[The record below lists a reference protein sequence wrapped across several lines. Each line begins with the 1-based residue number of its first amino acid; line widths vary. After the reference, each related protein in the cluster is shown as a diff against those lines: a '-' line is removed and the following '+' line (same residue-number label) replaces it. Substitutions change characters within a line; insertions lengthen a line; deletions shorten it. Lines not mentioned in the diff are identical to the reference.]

1 MTKYKNKILI
11 ISGIVCAL
19 GAICMAIAMMTVK
32 FDVKA
37 LDLCGEP
44 QQISKS
50 YDVKDIK
57 AISVK
62 QYNSEVLVKK
72 SSDDKIHVTYYT
84 TDCCP
89 TVSELTQD
97 SEIKLYDDFWDYG
110 IKQYTKGFF
119 HGYKKHG
126 LKTIIELPENSN
138 AINIKTETSN
148 GKITVE
154 NINVNKAEFY
164 TSNGKIQFSN
174 IVSDT
179 FCGNT
184 VNGSVTADK
193 ITADNISLGTTN
205 GHIKV
210 SALKADKLSTTTSNG
225 AITVKNVNAKSAEMT
240 TSNGGISLSDIKSE
254 NLIKA
259 STSNGAIDISNI
271 SSDNITLQTSNG
283 SILGNITGN
292 PDNYN
297 ISSSTSNGNDSLA
310 IYNNKNK
317 TSNKK
322 IEAYTSNGNIL
333 VEFTE

>member
-1 MTKYKNKILI
+1 MTKYKNRILI

-19 GAICMAIAMMTVK
+19 GAICMAIAMMTVN
-32 FDVKA
+32 FNAKA

-44 QQISKS
+44 QKISES
-50 YDVKDIK
+50 YDVQDIK
-57 AISVK
+57 SVSVRL
-62 QYNSEVLVKK
+62 YNSEILVKK
-72 SSDDKIHVTYYT
+72 SSDKNIRVTYYT

-97 SEIKLYDDFWDYG
+97 GEIQLYDNFWDYG

-119 HGYKKHG
+119 HGYKKYG
-126 LKTIIELPENSN
+126 LKTVIELPENSTG
-138 AINIKTETSN
+138 INIRIDTSN
-148 GKITVE
+148 GKITAE
-154 NINVNKAEFY
+154 NLNVNKSEFY
-164 TSNGKIQFSN
+164 TSNGKIQFSD

-179 FCGNT
+179 FIGNT
-184 VNGSVTADK
+184 VNGSVIADK
-193 ITADNISLGTTN
+193 ITADDISLGTSN
-205 GHIKV
+205 GDVKV
-210 SALKADKLSTTTSNG
+210 SEVTADKLSTATSNG
-225 AITVKNVNAKSAEMT
+225 SVTVKNVNAKSAEMS

-254 NLIKA
+254 KLINA

-271 SSDNITLQTSNG
+271 SSDYIILQTSNG

-317 TSNKK
+317 IQDKK
-322 IEAYTSNGNIL
+322 IEAYTSNGNIF
-333 VEFTE
+333 VEFTK

>member
-19 GAICMAIAMMTVK
+19 GAICMAIAMMTVN

-44 QQISKS
+44 QKVSKF
-50 YDVKDIK
+50 YDVQDIK
-57 AISVK
+57 SVSVNL
-62 QYNSEVLVKK
+62 YNSEILVKK

-89 TVSELTQD
+89 TMSELTQD
-97 SEIKLYDDFWDYG
+97 KEIKLYDNFWDYG

-126 LKTIIELPENSN
+126 LKTVIELPENSN
-138 AINIKTETSN
+138 GINIKTETSN
-148 GKITVE
+148 GSITAE

-184 VNGSVTADK
+184 VNGLVTADK
-193 ITADNISLGTTN
+193 ITAENISLGTSN
-205 GHIKV
+205 GNIKV
-210 SALKADKLSTTTSNG
+210 SALTSDKLSTATSNG
-225 AITVKNVNAKSAEMT
+225 SVTVKNVNAKSAEMT
-240 TSNGGISLSDIKSE
+240 TSNGRISLSDIKSE

-271 SSDNITLQTSNG
+271 SSDNTILQTSNG
-283 SILGNITGN
+283 SISGNIIGD

-310 IYNNKNK
+310 IYNNKNT

-322 IEAYTSNGNIL
+322 IEAYPYNGNIL
-333 VEFTE
+333 VEFTK

>member
-1 MTKYKNKILI
+1 MTKYKNKIFA

-19 GAICMAIAMMTVK
+19 GAICMFIAMMAVN

-44 QQISKS
+44 QKVSKS
-50 YDVKDIK
+50 YDVQDIK
-57 AISVK
+57 SVSVK

-89 TVSELTQD
+89 TVSELTQYG
-97 SEIKLYDDFWDYG
+97 EIKLYDNFWDYG

-126 LKTIIELPENSN
+126 LKTVIELPENSTG
-138 AINIKTETSN
+138 INIRIDTSN
-148 GKITVE
+148 GKITAE
-154 NINVNKAEFY
+154 KIYINKAEFY

-179 FCGNT
+179 FVGNT

-193 ITADNISLGTTN
+193 ITAENISLGTSN
-205 GHIKV
+205 GDIKV
-210 SALKADKLSTTTSNG
+210 SEVTADKLGTGTSNG
-225 AITVKNVNAKSAEMT
+225 SVIVKNVNAKSTEMT
-240 TSNGGISLSDIKSE
+240 TSNGEISLSDIKSE
-254 NLIKA
+254 KLVNA
-259 STSNGAIDISNI
+259 STSNGSIDISNI
-271 SSDNITLQTSNG
+271 SSDNIILQTSNG
-283 SILGNITGN
+283 SILGNITGS
-292 PDNYN
+292 PDDYN

-322 IEAYTSNGNIL
+322 IEVYTSNGNIL
-333 VEFTE
+333 VEFKK

>member
-1 MTKYKNKILI
+1 MTKYKNKIFI

-19 GAICMAIAMMTVK
+19 GAICMALAMMTVN

-44 QQISKS
+44 QKVSKS
-50 YDVKDIK
+50 YDVQDIK
-57 AISVK
+57 SVSVN

-89 TVSELTQD
+89 TVAAINQD
-97 SEIKLYDDFWDYG
+97 KEMNIYDNFWDYG

-126 LKTIIELPENSN
+126 LKTVIELPENSSE
-138 AINIKTETSN
+138 INIRIDTSN
-148 GKITVE
+148 GKITAE
-154 NINVNKAEFY
+154 NINVHKAEIS
-164 TSNGKIQFSN
+164 TSNGDVQFSN

-179 FCGNT
+179 FIGNT
-184 VNGSVTADK
+184 CNGSITADK
-193 ITADNISLGTTN
+193 ITADKISLGTSN
-205 GHIKV
+205 GDVKV
-210 SALKADKLSTTTSNG
+210 SEVTADKVGTATSNG
-225 AITVKNVNAKSAEMT
+225 SITVKNVNAKSAEMT
-240 TSNGGISLSDIKSE
+240 TSNGEISLSDIQSV
-254 NLIKA
+254 NLINA
-259 STSNGAIDISNI
+259 STSNGSVNITDI
-271 SSDNITLQTSNG
+271 SSDIIILQTSNG
-283 SILGNITGN
+283 SILGNIIGN

-317 TSNKK
+317 TQDKK

-333 VEFTE
+333 IEFTK